1 MDSTLFDRIR
11 EENIKKY
18 GTHVEVYGPVLL
30 ASLYSD
36 RTHFLYELLQN
47 AEDACERARKQ
58 GLVERSS
65 VRFELY
71 PDRLEVRHNGI
82 PFDEKDVRGIC
93 GIVEATKDKNI
104 PQIGKFGI
112 GFKSVY
118 AYSTSPEIY
127 SEDRCFYI
135 QAYVRPHAKE
145 PRKDVH
151 PGETLFVIRFDKE
164 QERPGSSSLEI
175 EKRLRNLG
183 LRTVLFLKNVEE
195 ISYKVGSTEG
205 KYSRQTEMTGDSRKV
220 ALQYVENGQEKLKEK
235 WLIFDKPSD
244 KDKSR
249 NLEIACQLIYD
260 TNRKS
265 WRINP
270 AKDVKL
276 FVYFPTEKETHLS
289 FLIQG
294 PFNTTPARD
303 NIRDDE
309 WNRELIEET
318 ATFVADTILKVKC
331 LGLLDAQFLNTL
343 PIDSEYFTS
352 EKTMFGPIYE
362 KVKEKLSSDEPLLP
376 TVDHDFVTVNQA
388 FIARGKDLRMLL
400 KGQQLD
406 LLFERKGSNWLD
418 ENITEDKT
426 PELREYLIEVLGI
439 EEVYPE
445 LFARAFTEEF
455 ISKQDD
461 QWVVSFYAFLLNQRA
476 LWKDAEYSY
485 ERSGILRS
493 KPIIRL
499 QDGSHVLPYDDDGN
513 PVAYIAHRDPS
524 ISKMFSRL
532 VKDTIAA
539 DKKSREFLRQLGIT
553 EPDKVAALLSLI
565 LPLYKEN
572 EISESDNIKHIEWI
586 LNTLE
591 DCEGNRKSVLL
602 DELDR
607 TPFLYAVNAL
617 DQHKEYRK
625 PVEIH
630 LGGKYTGSKDLET
643 FFDGNEEIWFLDQ
656 RYLALANPKETA
668 EKLTRI
674 GCRSAI
680 VVSRRK
686 SNYLGYVIIADS
698 FGWHKRGLDSFD
710 PECEVEGLEYA
721 LKNVNM
727 ERSKILW
734 QIAKDCHQSIYGE
747 VESSSRQNYEGST
760 KNWQYSRMGKLLV
773 EYPWLL
779 DSKTLS
785 FHKPSEL
792 MLPQM
797 PADFDKESTEAIHV
811 SQVLGFKPPIGEE
824 LQVLLEKTPDEN
836 AREIV
841 QIVVSASPELRE
853 RMLEALRTM
862 RVSEKVVQ
870 AKEETQTIS
879 TITTVVSPSSVEL
892 NDEFQSALADGQ
904 SPPTL
909 TEDKT
914 WRGPTPEQEEK
925 MRELELEELRRIS
938 KKPQAIEKEYRHIG
952 FIKAGANEEEELRK
966 FLLEQYRGHC
976 QICNTKLD
984 LGPNKDPYFEVYHLI
999 EKRRPV
1005 GPWSLQG
1012 FNVLCLC
1019 PNCHALMKYGG
1030 RDLRAIAEKA
1040 EKAMNGEVAPE
1051 EVSERHGDFY
1061 IVPII
1066 LAGKERELFL
1076 ATLHMAKI
1084 SAFLKLIRQSLG
1096 E

>member
-1 MDSTLFDRIR
+1 MNNTLFDRIR

-30 ASLYSD
+30 SNLYSD
-36 RTHFLYELLQN
+36 RTHFIYELLQN

-58 GLVERSS
+58 GSTKRFS

-82 PFDEKDVRGIC
+82 PFDDKDVTGIC
-93 GIVEATKDKNI
+93 GIVEATKDKDI

-127 SEDRCFYI
+127 SEDRCFYV
-135 QAYVRPHAKE
+135 QAYVRPYAKE
-145 PRKDVH
+145 PRKDVP
-151 PGETLFVIRFDKE
+151 PGETLFVIPFGKE
-164 QERPGSSSLEI
+164 PEELDLSSSEI
-175 EKRLRNLG
+175 GNRLKNLG
-183 LRTVLFLKNVEE
+183 ARTLLFLKNIEE
-195 ISYKVGSTEG
+195 ISYKMGSAEG
-205 KYSRQTEMTGDSRKV
+205 KYSRQSETTGGTRKV
-220 ALQYVENGQEKLKEK
+220 ALQYIDNGQEKLKEK
-235 WLIFDKPSD
+235 WLVFDKPSN

-249 NLEIACQLIYD
+249 NLEIAYQLVYD
-260 TNRKS
+260 TNLRS

-276 FVYFPTEKETHLS
+276 FVYFSTEKETHLS

-303 NIRDDE
+303 NMRDDE
-309 WNRELIEET
+309 WNHELIEET
-318 ATFVADTILKVKC
+318 ATFVADTITKVKSM
-331 LGLLDAQFLNTL
+331 GLLDAQFLNTL
-343 PIDSEYFTS
+343 PIDSDYFTS

-406 LLFERKGSNWLD
+406 LLFERKGSKWLD

-426 PELREYLIEVLGI
+426 PELRGYLVEVLGI

-455 ISKQDD
+455 IIEQDD
-461 QWVVSFYAFLLNQRA
+461 QWVMSFYAFLLNQRA

-499 QDGSHVLPYDDDGN
+499 QDDSHVLPFDDDGN
-513 PVAYIAHRDPS
+513 SVAYVAHKDPS
-524 ISKMFSRL
+524 ISKMFPRL

-539 DKKSREFLRQLGIT
+539 DKKSREFLRELGIT
-553 EPDKVAALLSLI
+553 EPDKVAAIRSLI
-565 LPLYKEN
+565 LPLYDEEEIPEN
-572 EISESDNIKHIEWI
+572 DNIRHIEWI
-586 LNTLE
+586 LSALE
-591 DCEGNRKSVLL
+591 DCEGNRKSQLL
-602 DELDR
+602 DELER

-617 DQHKEYRK
+617 DQRKEYRK

-630 LGGKYTGSKDLET
+630 LGEKYTSSKDLET
-643 FFDGNEEIWFLDQ
+643 FFDGNEETWFLDQ
-656 RYLALANPKETA
+656 RYLALANPDEMA
-668 EKLTRI
+668 EKLRQL

-680 VVSRRK
+680 VVNRK
-686 SNYLGYVIIADS
+686 KTGSQGSVIIENSWGD
-698 FGWHKRGLDSFD
+698 HKRGLDGFD

-721 LKNVNM
+721 LENVNM

-734 QIAKDCHQSIYGE
+734 QIAKECHQSIYGE
-747 VESSSRQNYEGST
+747 VESSSKQNYEGST
-760 KNWQYSRMGKLLV
+760 KNWQYSSMGKLLV
-773 EYPWLL
+773 ENPWLP

-785 FHKPSEL
+785 FHKPAEL
-792 MLPQM
+792 TLQQLPT
-797 PADFDKESTEAIHV
+797 DFDKESTEAKHA
-811 SQVLGFKPPIGEE
+811 SQVLGFKPAIDEE
-824 LQVLLEKTPDEN
+824 LQTLLEKTSDES

-841 QIVVSASPELRE
+841 EIVVSASPELRD

-862 RVSEKVVQ
+862 RISEKTTQ
-870 AKEETQTIS
+870 TEEETKTMPTTTIF
-879 TITTVVSPSSVEL
+879 VSPSIGEL
-892 NDEFQSALADGQ
+892 DDEFQRALRNEGSSSA
-904 SPPTL
+904 T
-909 TEDKT
+909 TEDRT

-925 MRELELEELRRIS
+925 IRELELEELRKVL
-938 KKPQAIEKEYRHIG
+938 KKPPPIEREYKQIG

-1005 GPWSLQG
+1005 GPWSFQG

-1019 PNCHALMKYGG
+1019 PNCHALMKFGG
-1030 RDLRAIAEKA
+1030 RDLKGITERAEKTLT
-1040 EKAMNGEVAPE
+1040 GEVAPE

-1061 IVPII
+1061 IVPVII
-1066 LAGKERELFL
+1066 AGREKELFL
-1076 ATLHMAKI
+1076 APFHMAKI
-1084 SAFLKLIRQSLG
+1084 SAFLKLVRKNLG
-1096 E
+1096 G